1 MRLLRFAATAMI
13 AQAAMFASSSANA
26 QVVYTYTGND
36 FQSVFAPG
44 YTTSDKI
51 TGTLTLSSAL
61 PDSLTTLTDESALVT
76 AYSFSDGVMSFDSGC
91 CESGNQTAFQFMTD
105 ATGAITGWVVTL
117 ETNDN
122 HTGDLT
128 TEGGITSFDQ
138 SLVDGVKGGRNDGE
152 PGVWALQTMTSPVP
166 EPSSWTM
173 LLLGFAGLCM
183 LFRGQRKPRFART
196 LN

>member
-1 MRLLRFAATAMI
+1 MRLPRFAATAI
-13 AQAAMFASSSANA
+13 LAQAAMFASSPANA

-36 FQSVFAPG
+36 FQSVFAQG

-61 PDSLTTLTDESALVT
+61 PDSLTTLTDETALVT
-76 AYSFSDGVMSFDSGC
+76 AFSFSDGVMSFDSGC
-91 CESGNQTAFQFMTD
+91 CESGNQTIFEFMTD
-105 ATGAITGWVVTL
+105 ASGAITGWVVTL

-128 TEGGITSFDQ
+128 TEGGATSFDQ
-138 SLVDGVKGGRNDGE
+138 SLVDGVKGGRNDDE

-166 EPSSWTM
+166 EPASWMM
-173 LLLGFAGLCM
+173 LLMGFAGLAVW
-183 LFRGQRKPRFART
+183 FRRQPKPRFART
-196 LN
+196 LI